1 MLPRGTGPSSS
12 QTKSVAKSSFLYFR
26 MNARFASEN
35 ETVFISSLSK
45 LYVSLEVGYRHAW
58 TDGPQYCVSPVFS
71 FLTLPFYNRLE
82 LEGGKIVVGD
92 FQEFQGPPED
102 LVALKFVKRSA
113 VSHLTMVH
121 CRGWVRN
128 IIGK

>member
-1 MLPRGTGPSSS
+1 MHGLMDHNIVWA
-12 QTKSVAKSSFLYFR
+12 QFSV
-26 MNARFASEN
+26 
-35 ETVFISSLSK
+35 
-45 LYVSLEVGYRHAW
+45 
-58 TDGPQYCVSPVFS
+58 

-92 FQEFQGPPED
+92 FQDFQGPPED

>member
-1 MLPRGTGPSSS
+1 M
-12 QTKSVAKSSFLYFR
+12 K
-26 MNARFASEN
+26 ARFASQN
-35 ETVFISSLSK
+35 QTVIAFISSLSK
-45 LYVSLEVGYRHAW
+45 LYVSSKVGYRHAW
-58 TDGPQYCVSPVFS
+58 TDGSQYCVSPVFS

-92 FQEFQGPPED
+92 FQDFQGRPED
-102 LVALKFVKRSA
+102 LAALKFVKRSA